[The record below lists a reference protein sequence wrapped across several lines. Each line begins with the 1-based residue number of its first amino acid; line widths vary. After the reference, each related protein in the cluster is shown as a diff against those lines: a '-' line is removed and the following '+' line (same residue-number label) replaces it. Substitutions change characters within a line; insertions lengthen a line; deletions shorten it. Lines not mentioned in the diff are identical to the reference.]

1 MVYFHEKDRWAIFLI
16 ITVVFEFI
24 NITYSLIFE
33 QSIEW
38 FSLIILILFVSLI
51 VNSNISKNKKMIKY
65 NCQMALVS

>member
-1 MVYFHEKDRWAIFLI
+1 MKKDRWAIFLI

>member
-1 MVYFHEKDRWAIFLI
+1 MKKDRWDIFI
-16 ITVVFEFI
+16 IIIAVFEFI
-24 NITYSLIFE
+24 NIMYSLIFE

-51 VNSNISKNKKMIKY
+51 VNSIISKNKKMIKY